1 MSYYSPP
8 GPPTYPPGPYSG
20 AQPAAPRP
28 RRGLTYALAAIV
40 VVLALVL
47 VAGFIFVTKSKDDN
61 FTIPGLTL
69 TSANEPGI
77 DPFTTPA
84 NVAQRTSLD
93 KVHLSAQVGAPK
105 DGTRQVNG
113 TQPGLYARGGPT
125 CDTNALARNLTADQ
139 RAATAWAGVFGIRTS
154 SIPHYLNTLSSV
166 SLTADT
172 WVTDHAYKDGSA
184 RPYQAVL
191 QNGTSVL
198 IDSAGVPRVRCAG
211 GNPLTPPAETPV
223 GGYRLEGRQWEEY
236 QTKLVTRVCP
246 NDRRV
251 DTVDNKPMIV
261 PVPPPPPPGPDGNQL
276 PGQGFLTLVDPLTGN
291 TYGLYLRPEIN
302 DISLYPPLEE
312 TLPDPIRINVPFVPA
327 DEEQARDNGLARAG
341 SPLPA
346 DHLLR
351 VASEQ
356 QNVPQGAPDS
366 ESSEPNQ
373 SSSESTEPNP
383 SDISTE
389 PSPSEVSTEPSTE
402 PTTTTEATTTT
413 TTTEPTV
420 EQTTE
425 QTTVETTQP
434 TTEPTVEQT
443 TQPEAVPEDTGAV
456 TTTAPAS

>member
-1 MSYYSPP
+1 V
-8 GPPTYPPGPYSG
+8 
-20 AQPAAPRP
+20 AAV
-28 RRGLTYALAAIV
+28 A
-40 VVLALVL
+40 VLALVL
-47 VAGFIFVTKSKDDN
+47 AAGFIFVTKSKNDD

-69 TSANEPGI
+69 TASNEPGI
-77 DPFTTPA
+77 DPFTKPT

-93 KVHLSAQVGAPK
+93 NVRLSAQVGAPK

-125 CDTNALARNLTADQ
+125 CDTNALARNLSADPK
-139 RAATAWAGVFGIRTS
+139 AAAAWAGVFGIKPS

-172 WVTDHAYKDGSA
+172 WVTDHTYQDGGA
-184 RPYQAVL
+184 RPHQAVL

-198 IDSAGVPRVRCAG
+198 IDGAGVPRVRCAG

-223 GGYRLEGRQWEEY
+223 GGYRLEGKQWDEY
-236 QTKLVTRVCP
+236 RTKQVIRICP

-251 DTVDNKPMIV
+251 ETVDNKPMIV
-261 PVPPPPPPGPDGNQL
+261 PISPPPGPDAEPL

-291 TYGLYLRPEIN
+291 TYGFYFQPEI
-302 DISLYPPLEE
+302 DDLSLYPPLAE
-312 TLPDPIRINVPFVPA
+312 TLPDPVRINVPFVPA
-327 DEEQARDNGLARAG
+327 DEKQAQENGLARPG

-346 DHLLR
+346 EYL
-351 VASEQ
+351 VAMASANQ
-356 QNVPQGAPDS
+356 DVPQGAPES
-366 ESSEPNQ
+366 ESSETTV
-373 SSSESTEPNP
+373 SDESSTESSEPTP
-383 SDISTE
+383 SDTSTE
-389 PSPSEVSTEPSTE
+389 PSAEPSPSDVSTV
-402 PTTTTEATTTT
+402 TT

-443 TQPEAVPEDTGAV
+443 TQPQAVPDDTGAV